1 MNELKKSTIEVYTDG
16 SLVRKGKDV
25 YCGYGIYFP
34 NGEYKP
40 ISRKFTHEP
49 ITNNRAELYA
59 ILKSI
64 ILSNIINANRINKN
78 QPPIKNVIIY
88 SDSEYSV
95 KTFNEWLP
103 NWIKKKKEYMNPD
116 IINEI
121 VDHLANAPFTVTF
134 VHVRAH
140 TGKNDPHSVANSVVD
155 ELAKRGAF
163 RKK

>member
-1 MNELKKSTIEVYTDG
+1 MNEQNKGTINAYTDG

-25 YCGYGIYFP
+25 YCGYGIFFP

-40 ISRKFTHEP
+40 ISRKFTYEP

-59 ILKSI
+59 ILKTI
-64 ILSNIINANRINKN
+64 IICNIINIKRISKN
-78 QPPIKNVIIY
+78 ETPVSIVNIY

-116 IINEI
+116 IINQI
-121 VDHLANAPFTVTF
+121 VDHLAHAPFKVNF
-134 VHVRAH
+134 YHVRAH
-140 TGKNDPHSVANSVVD
+140 TGKSDPHSIANDVVD